1 LICDAPPH
9 VLTAHLVPQ
18 EHEINANSA
27 QQSRFN
33 GNAKSQRK
41 SPADEVDQ
49 PTHEL
54 EKWKLEASTHKHAA
68 HELAK
73 AAKVAKQE
81 ALDARNRLDEERE
94 SAQRNRE
101 DANEVID
108 SLQKQMQ
115 AMNSS
120 PSKVVS
126 SSAEVGTLLAQ
137 VNDANYKHRNLM
149 QEIKYKDDEISEIR
163 RKAVYNTPNANSLDR
178 TKTKKCMTSLL
189 NRGP

>member
-1 LICDAPPH
+1 
-9 VLTAHLVPQ
+9 
-18 EHEINANSA
+18 
-27 QQSRFN
+27 
-33 GNAKSQRK
+33 
-41 SPADEVDQ
+41 VDQ

-54 EKWKLEASTHKHAA
+54 EKWKIEASTHKHAA

-137 VNDANYKHRNLM
+137 VNDANYKHHNLM
-149 QEIKYKDDEISEIR
+149 QEIKYKDDEISEVR

-178 TKTKKCMTSLL
+178 TKGKMYDIFAKPWALNTSWLTFDHNSKCALATFKCATLGTFKL
-189 NRGP
+189 